1 MPNLLVGGTRWICS
15 ILAERK
21 RSLHQDS
28 LLFQDVRLFSLSH
41 ILVRGKF
48 QGRSLIC
55 FEGYVVVSLSYRF
68 ISKSNDIGFNDALKR
83 GPTITEIAV
92 KTTTEA
98 IETIIIPALKLESN
112 K

>member
-1 MPNLLVGGTRWICS
+1 M
-15 ILAERK
+15 
-21 RSLHQDS
+21 
-28 LLFQDVRLFSLSH
+28 
-41 ILVRGKF
+41 
-48 QGRSLIC
+48 IC

-83 GPTITEIAV
+83 DPTITEIAV
-92 KTTTEA
+92 KTTTTEA